1 MGTTLSTLTNL
12 AIYIGLVVVGAF
24 IGSRKGVRSR
34 PLVWVGKL
42 QFVALM
48 ILIVTLGV
56 NLGANDEV
64 IASLG
69 QIGLAALLITVLAM
83 LGSILFLSLLR
94 RFVLRLDHVGL
105 PRGSVQ
111 TEEQGEHTAGKADNS
126 LTKWIVIAVVLGMLA
141 GRFVLPPP
149 LPSTAA
155 RSSTSGSICCCLW
168 WVWIWA
174 SRAPLSVTS
183 KQPGFRC
190 CWCRWRCAPAP
201 WCSPPWRA

>member
-1 MGTTLSTLTNL
+1 MRYGYHPQHPHESGDLHCPGSDR
-12 AIYIGLVVVGAF
+12 AF

-83 LGSILFLSLLR
+83 FGSLLFLTLLR

-105 PRGSVQ
+105 PGDRPRPRTRGAYRRQ
-111 TEEQGEHTAGKADNS
+111 AD
-126 LTKWIVIAVVLGMLA
+126 T
-141 GRFVLPPP
+141 P
-149 LPSTAA
+149 
-155 RSSTSGSICCCLW
+155 
-168 WVWIWA
+168 
-174 SRAPLSVTS
+174 
-183 KQPGFRC
+183 
-190 CWCRWRCAPAP
+190 
-201 WCSPPWRA
+201 